1 MATTVKEDIKH
12 IVDEWIDSSYLKQG
26 DLFVV
31 GCSTSEVAGEHIGTS
46 GSARIAEDIFE
57 ELMRLKEQCG
67 IHIAFQCC
75 EHLNRALVLERDVMR
90 EHRLEEVSVI
100 PVRSAGGSMA
110 THAYHHLND
119 PVVVE
124 EIIANAGIDIGDTF
138 IGMHIKKVAVPVR
151 FKQKEIGEAHVTSV
165 RSRPKLIG
173 GNRAVYTIEQQSS
186 VTCD

>member
-1 MATTVKEDIKH
+1 MTVKEDIKQ
-12 IVDEWIDSSYLKQG
+12 IVDEWIDSSYLKEG

-46 GSARIAEDIFE
+46 GSQKIAEDLYE
-57 ELMRLKEQCG
+57 ELARLKDQCG
-67 IHIAFQCC
+67 VRLIFQCC
-75 EHLNRALVLERDVMR
+75 EHLNRALVLERDVLR

-100 PVRSAGGSMA
+100 PVRKAGGSMA
-110 THAYHHLND
+110 THAYHQMKD

-124 EIIANAGIDIGDTF
+124 EITANAGIDIGDTF
-138 IGMHIKKVAVPVR
+138 IGMHLKKVAVPVR
-151 FKQKEIGEAHVTSV
+151 FKQKTIGEAHVTNA

-173 GNRAVYTIEQQSS
+173 GNRAVYTIEEPSS